1 MRASTSG
8 QIIGTALQALTEATT
23 TPGAVDKIIVLANL
37 THWENPA
44 NATSADEASLSA
56 DEAESWLTKIWDV
69 LISKLTE
76 WFKTAVLAFKELFAE
91 KVATKELCIGDTC
104 ITEAQLKALLNGN
117 PSQPS
122 EPSSPSEPSQPSDT
136 EAPVIT
142 LIGLSPITL
151 EMGVVYSDPG
161 ATVTDNKDQNLG
173 YKVTVNLTTS
183 QVVNINDAI
192 YPSDLVL
199 DTSAAGEYTI
209 TYVAVDQAGN
219 TGTATR
225 TVTVVDPN
233 PPSGESADEADP
245 PSGESADEA
254 DPPSGESA
262 DEAEPAPE
270 PVPEPVAST
279 TTP

>member
-1 MRASTSG
+1 M
-8 QIIGTALQALTEATT
+8 
-23 TPGAVDKIIVLANL
+23 
-37 THWENPA
+37 
-44 NATSADEASLSA
+44 
-56 DEAESWLTKIWDV
+56 
-69 LISKLTE
+69 
-76 WFKTAVLAFKELFAE
+76 
-91 KVATKELCIGDTC
+91 
-104 ITEAQLKALLNGN
+104 
-117 PSQPS
+117 
-122 EPSSPSEPSQPSDT
+122 
-136 EAPVIT
+136 
-142 LIGLSPITL
+142 
-151 EMGVVYSDPG
+151 G

-254 DPPSGESA
+254 
-262 DEAEPAPE
+262 EPAPE